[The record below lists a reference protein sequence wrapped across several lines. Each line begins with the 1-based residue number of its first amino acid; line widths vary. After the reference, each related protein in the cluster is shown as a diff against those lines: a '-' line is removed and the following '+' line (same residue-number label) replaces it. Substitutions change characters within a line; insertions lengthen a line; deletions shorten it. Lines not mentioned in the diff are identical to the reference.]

1 MVAKEQD
8 NFAKIAELMS
18 ERKRL
23 AQELTDIEV
32 ELYSLHR
39 LEGLP
44 YVSVGGKVQPRVAK
58 VKARQHAEGRA
69 EAAKLGVP
77 YSELRSRKTA
87 KRLGLGTVEQL
98 QKFRLEQQA
107 AATKAGLSLTAWR
120 QGEADRLNTSFN
132 NVEKE
137 LASAW
142 TNTRLLDT
150 GRREPLTNR

>member
-8 NFAKIAELMS
+8 NFQAIASLMS

-23 AQELTDIEV
+23 TQELTDIEV

-44 YVSVGGKVQPRVAK
+44 YVSVGGKVQPRVAA

-87 KRLGLGTVEQL
+87 KKLGLSSANEL
-98 QKFRLEQQA
+98 ELFRLELKKA
-107 AATKAGLSLTAWR
+107 AAKSGLSLTDWK
-120 QGEADRLNTSFN
+120 QSEADRLQVSFN

-142 TNTRLLDT
+142 KAKKR
-150 GRREPLTNR
+150 

>member
-8 NFAKIAELMS
+8 NFAEIAELMA

-23 AQELTDIEV
+23 TQELADIEV

-58 VKARQHAEGRA
+58 AKARQHAEGRA

-87 KRLGLGTVEQL
+87 KKLGLSSANEL
-98 QKFRLEQQA
+98 ELFRLELKKA
-107 AATKAGLSLTAWR
+107 AAKSGLSLTDWK
-120 QGEADRLNTSFN
+120 QSEADRLQVSFN

-142 TNTRLLDT
+142 KAKKR
-150 GRREPLTNR
+150 

>member
-1 MVAKEQD
+1 
-8 NFAKIAELMS
+8 MS

-23 AQELTDIEV
+23 AQELADIEV

-44 YVSVGGKVQPRVAK
+44 YVSVGGKVQPRVAA

-87 KRLGLGTVEQL
+87 KKLGLSSANEL
-98 QKFRLEQQA
+98 ELFRLELKKA
-107 AATKAGLSLTAWR
+107 AAKSGLSLTDWK
-120 QGEADRLNTSFN
+120 QSEADRLQVSFN

-142 TNTRLLDT
+142 KAKKR
-150 GRREPLTNR
+150 

>member
-23 AQELTDIEV
+23 AQELADIEV

-87 KRLGLGTVEQL
+87 KKLGLSSANEL
-98 QKFRLEQQA
+98 ELFRLELKKA
-107 AATKAGLSLTAWR
+107 AAKSGLSLTDWK
-120 QGEADRLNTSFN
+120 QSEADRLQVSFN

-142 TNTRLLDT
+142 KAKKR
-150 GRREPLTNR
+150 

>member
-23 AQELTDIEV
+23 AQELADIEV

-44 YVSVGGKVQPRVAK
+44 YVSVGGKVQPRVAA

-87 KRLGLGTVEQL
+87 KKLGLSSANEL
-98 QKFRLEQQA
+98 ELFRLELKKA
-107 AATKAGLSLTAWR
+107 AAKSGLSLTDWK
-120 QGEADRLNTSFN
+120 QSEADRLQVSFN

-142 TNTRLLDT
+142 KAKKR
-150 GRREPLTNR
+150 